1 MAETAMLTLIG
12 RQRDES
18 GEESVT
24 ESRAAADYYQKGDSS
39 YILYEEALDDSGDV
53 VNNTIKCNGSVLEMT
68 KRGKIRSRMLFE
80 AGQTHRTDYVT
91 PYGTL
96 PLEVATRTA
105 EFTRGDSQTE
115 IRLEYT
121 LTSGGQFLSDCS
133 LHLSLRFL

>member
-1 MAETAMLTLIG
+1 MAEKAMLTLIG

-39 YILYEEALDDSGDV
+39 YILYEEALDDFGDV
-53 VNNTIKCNGSVLEMT
+53 VNNTIKCNGSMLEMT

-96 PLEVATRTA
+96 PLEVSTRK
-105 EFTRGDSQTE
+105 FTLSRQENGIE
-115 IRLEYT
+115 IRLAYT
-121 LTSGGQFLSDCS
+121 LASGGRLLSDCT
-133 LHLSLRFL
+133 LDISLRFL